1 MAIRNLI
8 DGQTIKIDNHNRG
21 EKIEWGTGIHL
32 HKRMNMDRYAGAEVI
47 IYIDNDKDLEFR
59 SITGGVDEKIRL
71 RNEISRAFKN
81 KTIRKQFIN
90 SFYKSLQNILDAN
103 HIMNSEE
110 KYCVTKQAAMRIIR
124 LFGLKDEAVDWFE
137 DGANEIFS
145 FSQGTDSDYAI
156 VALNVD
162 ENSITVGCDMDY
174 IIKML

>member
-71 RNEISRAFKN
+71 RNEIRKAFKN
-81 KTIRKQFIN
+81 VTIRKHFIE
-90 SFYKSLQNILDAN
+90 SFYKSLQNILDASCIKDAN
-103 HIMNSEE
+103 ERYKLAE
-110 KYCVTKQAAMRIIR
+110 QAAKRIIR
-124 LFGLKDEAVDWFE
+124 LFELKDSAVQWFE
-137 DGANEIFS
+137 DGANEFFS

-156 VALNVD
+156 VALNAD
-162 ENSITVGCDMDY
+162 ENSITVGCDMDH